1 MILHYLKIALRN
13 LWKYRTQSI
22 ISILGLAV
30 GFTCFAFA
38 IRWIHYETT
47 FDAFHRDADRIY
59 LVTTNS
65 HDLSGKHSS
74 ETPNALSSYLKE
86 NYLEVEEAISFIH
99 RPLSISHKG
108 DVIKMESMAADT
120 ASMRMMD
127 IRILEGTSQFLTQKN
142 EIAITREGAF
152 RLFGTDKVIGK
163 TITTHQDKKEY
174 RIGAIVSGWGK
185 HSTLPYELVSGVSA
199 PPLWNTDFFRT
210 LIKVKEGTDVKA
222 LEKKMNHHIPKEM
235 KASASRVSR
244 FWLTA
249 LTDIRHA
256 DYLYATDSVVA
267 LRYVVYCSI
276 VGILII
282 VCSLV
287 NFLTL
292 FVDRL
297 RIRRR
302 EMALRKVHGA
312 SETSLLQMLLTDV
325 SIILLMALVIG
336 MVFIE
341 LLQFPFAQLTGIPF
355 EDLNIYRKCLIYVI
369 GVVLASWLIAGMVI
383 VFFRYRSLHEVITRG
398 HQSEQRFR
406 KFNIGLQ

>member
-74 ETPNALSSYLKE
+74 ETPNALSSYLKK

-142 EIAITREGAF
+142 EIAITLEGAF

-163 TITTHQDKKEY
+163 TSQHTKIKK
-174 RIGAIVSGWGK
+174 
-185 HSTLPYELVSGVSA
+185 
-199 PPLWNTDFFRT
+199 NT
-210 LIKVKEGTDVKA
+210 E
-222 LEKKMNHHIPKEM
+222 
-235 KASASRVSR
+235 
-244 FWLTA
+244 
-249 LTDIRHA
+249 
-256 DYLYATDSVVA
+256 SV
-267 LRYVVYCSI
+267 R
-276 VGILII
+276 
-282 VCSLV
+282 
-287 NFLTL
+287 
-292 FVDRL
+292 
-297 RIRRR
+297 
-302 EMALRKVHGA
+302 
-312 SETSLLQMLLTDV
+312 
-325 SIILLMALVIG
+325 
-336 MVFIE
+336 
-341 LLQFPFAQLTGIPF
+341 
-355 EDLNIYRKCLIYVI
+355 
-369 GVVLASWLIAGMVI
+369 
-383 VFFRYRSLHEVITRG
+383 
-398 HQSEQRFR
+398 
-406 KFNIGLQ
+406 